1 MMCALLVLLVLELL
15 HLQEVDD
22 NSAVM
27 LHIYTTGCTLGVS
40 PVTSRSR
47 TDADAANWVIIGL

>member
-22 NSAVM
+22 DSAVM
-27 LHIYTTGCTLGVS
+27 LHIYT
-40 PVTSRSR
+40 
-47 TDADAANWVIIGL
+47 